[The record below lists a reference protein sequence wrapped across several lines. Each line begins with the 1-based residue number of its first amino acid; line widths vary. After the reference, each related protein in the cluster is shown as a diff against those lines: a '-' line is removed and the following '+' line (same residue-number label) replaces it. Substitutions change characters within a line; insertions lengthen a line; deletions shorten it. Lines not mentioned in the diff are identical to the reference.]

1 MSVSSPSKLT
11 HRYLWAVWGVVTALL
26 SVSALDIWS
35 KCCAC
40 GYQTPQ
46 GLFTSVALALTAWI
60 GFFLPH
66 PQSLVVRAA
75 IDVWVILTT
84 MLLGKH
90 LADVLWLSPHA
101 PFGLW

>member
-1 MSVSSPSKLT
+1 MTRAPHINYIWT
-11 HRYLWAVWGVVTALL
+11 AWGVATALL
-26 SVSALDIWS
+26 SVSALGVWS

-46 GLFTSVALALTAWI
+46 GLVTSVALAATAWA

-66 PQSLVVRAA
+66 PRSYVVRVPF
-75 IDVWVILTT
+75 DLWVVLTT
-84 MLLGKH
+84 MLLGRH
-90 LADVLWLSPHA
+90 VADVLWLSPHA